1 MATAATTKAVR
12 RPTLLLLRHVVRHLT
27 SSPSSLTLGHA
38 LPEPDP
44 DVSHPHHAPTTTT
57 TTPHASLALQLDDH
71 RQLFGS
77 VPASKL
83 LHASLVLQVAASEHL
98 VDLGTRAMTS
108 RLMDVEP
115 FRRMVY
121 GVVRR
126 TFYEHFCAGE
136 TPSAARERV
145 REVNRAGLRA
155 MLDFAVE
162 YTADNDACDRN
173 LEGFLDTVDCAVSLP
188 PSSVSFVV
196 VKITAITPL
205 SLLQRI
211 SDLLRWQQ
219 QQQSNPGSSSFRLPW
234 HNPETS
240 IPIFSKSTP
249 LYHTS
254 TQPPHLTPQE
264 LQDLHLARTRLH
276 KLCLRC
282 SQSGLPLMVDAEDTR
297 LQPAIDFMTYTA
309 AIEHNTTHTP
319 VVYNTIQAYL
329 KDAKER
335 LVLATRSA
343 DEMGIAMGIKLVRG
357 AYMSSER
364 KLASELGVE
373 SPVHDTIGET
383 HACYDD
389 CARYMI
395 DRVGS
400 GSDGLVLASHN
411 AESGRLAARKARE
424 IGVGK
429 WKGRLEFA
437 QLYGMAESL
446 SMGLKD
452 AGFRVSK
459 YMPFGP
465 IDVVMPYLIRRAEE
479 NRGML
484 STSALD
490 RELMRKELKRRVK
503 AAILRTSK
511 GQE

>member
-1 MATAATTKAVR
+1 MATAITTAKALR
-12 RPTLLLLRHVVRHLT
+12 RSLLLRHTSAVVRHLN
-27 SSPSSLTLGHA
+27 SSPSSLSAAPPLSLGHT
-38 LPEPDP
+38 LPEPEFTP
-44 DVSHPHHAPTTTT
+44 
-57 TTPHASLALQLDDH
+57 PHASAALLQLDDH

-77 VPASKL
+77 LPASKL
-83 LHASLVLQVAASEHL
+83 IHASLVLQASAAEAV
-98 VDLGTRAMTS
+98 VDLGTRIMTS
-108 RLMDVEP
+108 RLAELEP
-115 FRRMVY
+115 FRGIVY

-136 TPSAARERV
+136 TTSAAAEKV
-145 REVNRAGLRA
+145 REVNAAGLRA

-188 PSSVSFVV
+188 PSAVSFVV

-205 SLLQRI
+205 SLLQRM

-219 QQQSNPGSSSFRLPW
+219 SNPSFHLPW
-234 HNPETS
+234 RNQQTS

-249 LYHTS
+249 LYHTQ
-254 TQPPHLTPQE
+254 TEPPHLTEQE
-264 LQDLHLARTRLH
+264 LHDLRLAAQRLH
-276 KLCLRC
+276 RLCLRC
-282 SQSGLPLMVDAEDTR
+282 SQSNLPLMVDAEDTK
-297 LQPAIDFMTYTA
+297 LQPAIDHMAYSA
-309 AIEHNTTHTP
+309 AVEHNTRSTP

-335 LVLATRSA
+335 LVLAAAAA
-343 DEMGIAMGIKLVRG
+343 DEMGLAMGIKLVRG

-364 KLASELGVE
+364 QIASRLGFE
-373 SPVHDTIGET
+373 SPVHDTIEST

-389 CARYMI
+389 CARFMI

-400 GSDGLVLASHN
+400 GPDGLVLATHN
-411 AESGRLAARKARE
+411 AESGRLAARRARE
-424 IGVGK
+424 VGVEQQ
-429 WKGRLEFA
+429 GRIEFA

-446 SMGLKD
+446 SLGLKN

-484 STSALD
+484 STSGLD
-490 RELMRKELKRRVK
+490 RELMRRELKRRVK
-503 AAILRTSK
+503 AAIFSNSN